1 MLTKG
6 QRLLA
11 AFTAVLNEHDLVG
24 FALNEQPVAYDVEA
38 ISLLA
43 GFNEAHVGMLDDDDQ
58 YTVALAVTAQKF
70 EKWHGPGK
78 HAALHAITCDLINVY
93 CAEPAEAQ

>member
-11 AFTAVLNEHDLVG
+11 AFTTTLNEHDPVR
-24 FALNEQPVAYDVEA
+24 FVLNGQVPAYEIEA

-43 GFNEAHVGMLDDDDQ
+43 GFNEAHVGMLHDDDQ
-58 YTVALAVTAQKF
+58 YTVALAVTVQEFAR
-70 EKWHGPGK
+70 WHGPGK
-78 HAALHAITCDLINVY
+78 QAALHAIVCDLIVAY
-93 CAEPAEAQ
+93 CAEPADE

>member
-43 GFNEAHVGMLDDDDQ
+43 VFNEAHVGMLDGAEQLD
-58 YTVALAVTAQKF
+58 VAREAVRRTF
-70 EKWHGPGK
+70 ERWHGPGSS
-78 HAALHAITCDLINVY
+78 TTMDLIAADLIKAY
-93 CAEPAEAQ
+93 CAEPAEG

>member
-11 AFTAVLNEHDLVG
+11 AFTAALNKHDVVR
-24 FALNEQPVAYDVEA
+24 FALNGQTPAYEIEA

-43 GFNEAHVGMLDDDDQ
+43 GFNEAHIGMLDDDDQ
-58 YTVALAVTAQKF
+58 YNVAMAVTAQEF
-70 EKWHGPGK
+70 ARWHGPGK
-78 HAALHAITCDLINVY
+78 QEALHAITCDLVVAY
-93 CAEPAEAQ
+93 CAESAED

>member
-11 AFTAVLNEHDLVG
+11 AFTAVLDRHDPVR
-24 FALNEQPVAYDVEA
+24 FALNGQPVSYEIEG

-43 GFNEAHVGMLDDDDQ
+43 GFNEAHIGMLDDDDQ
-58 YTVALAVTAQKF
+58 YVTASAVTAQKF
-70 EKWHGPGK
+70 VKWHGPGK
-78 HAALHAITCDLINVY
+78 QEALHAITCDLIVAY
-93 CAEPAEAQ
+93 CAEPAEG